1 MTYDDRRRG
10 GGGGGRGRSDDKRS
24 RGFDDSF
31 EFGGGASGGGGYGRS
46 GGFGGGGFGGSS
58 AGGGYGGGGGAG
70 GFGGGGG
77 GYGRSGG
84 GGAGGFGG
92 GGGFGGAR
100 GPAVANVIGTGK
112 GKVKFFNAQK
122 GFGFVVRDDGGEDVF
137 LHISA
142 LERAGLTDV
151 AENQEIEFNLSERNG
166 RVSATDVQIVGETLE
181 VSARAPR
188 PPREGG
194 FEQRPPREGGF
205 GAAPRAAG
213 GGGFGNR
220 PPPVT
225 DGTRYEGSVK
235 FFNGQKGFGFIA
247 RDDGGP
253 DAFIHISAVER
264 AGLADLPENQR
275 ISFELEL
282 DRRGKQAAVNIELI

>member
-1 MTYDDRRRG
+1 MSYDDKRR
-10 GGGGGRGRSDDKRS
+10 GGRGRGDDKRS
-24 RGFDDSF
+24 RGFDEGGGGFEFDSG
-31 EFGGGASGGGGYGRS
+31 FGGGRGGGGGGYGR
-46 GGFGGGGFGGSS
+46 GGFGGGP
-58 AGGGYGGGGGAG
+58 GGGG

-77 GYGRSGG
+77 GGFGRGPGG
-84 GGAGGFGG
+84 GGGFGG
-92 GGGFGGAR
+92 GGGGGFGGPR
-100 GPAVANVIGTGK
+100 GGSPGIVIGSAK

-151 AENQEIEFNLSERNG
+151 AENQEIEFSLTDRNG
-166 RVSATDVQIVGETLE
+166 RISATDVQIVGEPLE
-181 VSARAPR
+181 VQARAPR

-194 FEQRPPREGGF
+194 FER
-205 GAAPRAAG
+205 APRPA

-225 DGTRYEGSVK
+225 DGTRYEGTVK

-247 RDDGGP
+247 RDDGGA
-253 DAFIHISAVER
+253 DAFVHISAVER
-264 AGLADLPENQR
+264 AGLSDLAENQR
-275 ISFELEL
+275 VTFELEL
-282 DRRGKQAAVNIELI
+282 DRRGKQAAVNLELL

>member
-1 MTYDDRRRG
+1 MSYDDKRR
-10 GGGGGRGRSDDKRS
+10 GGGRGRGDDKRS
-24 RGFDDSF
+24 RGFEEGGFDFDSGF
-31 EFGGGASGGGGYGRS
+31 GRGGGGGGGYGRGGFGGGS
-46 GGFGGGGFGGSS
+46 GGGGFGGGGFGG
-58 AGGGYGGGGGAG
+58 GGPRGG

-77 GYGRSGG
+77 G
-84 GGAGGFGG
+84 GFGG
-92 GGGFGGAR
+92 GPRGGPGM
-100 GPAVANVIGTGK
+100 VIGQGR

-142 LERAGLTDV
+142 LERAGLTNV
-151 AENQEIEFNLSERNG
+151 AENQEIDFTLTERNG
-166 RVSATDVQIVGETLE
+166 RISATDVSIVGDLIEPQE
-181 VSARAPR
+181 RAPR

-194 FEQRPPREGGF
+194 GSFERGPRP
-205 GAAPRAAG
+205 A

-225 DGTRYEGSVK
+225 DGTRYEGTVK

-247 RDDGGP
+247 RDDGGA
-253 DAFIHISAVER
+253 DAFVHISAVER
-264 AGLADLPENQR
+264 AGLSDLPENQR

>member
-1 MTYDDRRRG
+1 MGYDDRR
-10 GGGGGRGRSDDKRS
+10 GGRGRGRGDKGG
-24 RGFDDSF
+24 RGFDEGSD
-31 EFGGGASGGGGYGRS
+31 FGGGDRYGRG
-46 GGFGGGGFGGSS
+46 GGFGGGGFGG
-58 AGGGYGGGGGAG
+58 GGFGGGGFGGG

-77 GYGRSGG
+77 R
-84 GGAGGFGG
+84 
-92 GGGFGGAR
+92 GGGFGGPR
-100 GPAVANVIGTGK
+100 GPAIANVIGSAK
-112 GKVKFFNAQK
+112 GKVKFFNSQK

-142 LERAGLTDV
+142 LERAGLTNI
-151 AENQEIEFNLSERNG
+151 AENQEIEFNLTERNG
-166 RVSATDVQIVGETLE
+166 RISATDVQIVGETLE
-181 VSARAPR
+181 VQERAPR

-194 FEQRPPREGGF
+194 FDRGGF
-205 GAAPRAAG
+205 GGGDRAPR

-225 DGTRYEGSVK
+225 DGTRYEGTVK

-247 RDDGGP
+247 RDDGGQ

-264 AGLADLPENQR
+264 AGLSDLPENQR